1 VTAKGSCLAAMMAIL
16 LGGAVASAG
25 SETDALVER
34 LRRIHPFAEQYS
46 VDVSNGKLKAGAAR
60 VFVKAPLST
69 AVATVTDYG
78 NYRAMIRR
86 FERAEIVGKHGDQ
99 TDVALRVPI
108 LNGRSRVNGTLRFD
122 PPHVVGDEVVVV
134 GRMIDGNVSRFEA
147 TFRLRK
153 IDEQS
158 TQLNLEM
165 LIEPKLPVPASL
177 VTRET
182 ADASDGAVRRLRDFS
197 EKRYRAAQGG

>member
-1 VTAKGSCLAAMMAIL
+1 MATL
-16 LGGAVASAG
+16 TLAVAAAAG
-25 SETDALVER
+25 PANDAIIQR
-34 LRRIHPFAEQYS
+34 LRRIHPLAEQYS
-46 VDVSNGKLKAGAAR
+46 VTAGPGGGKAGAAR
-60 VFVKAPLST
+60 VYVKAPIDT
-69 AVATVTDYG
+69 AIAIVTDYG

-86 FERAEIVGKHGDQ
+86 FERAEVVGKHGDQ

-122 PPHVVGDEVVVV
+122 PPRREGDEVVVV
-134 GRMIDGNVSRFEA
+134 GRMIDGNVRRFDA

-153 IDEQS
+153 IDDES

-165 LIEPKLPVPASL
+165 VIEPKLPVPTAL

-182 ADASDGAVRRLRDFS
+182 ADASDGTVRRLRDFS
-197 EKRYRAAQGG
+197 ERRFRASKGR